1 MKNRRVFMKLQDWQK
16 RVVDEKTELGE
27 KIKKLKKYLDENTDY
42 DDLLLIQFNVMNAY
56 FNILE
61 ARIEK
66 F

>member
-1 MKNRRVFMKLQDWQK
+1 MKLQDWQK

>member
-1 MKNRRVFMKLQDWQK
+1 MELQDWQK

-42 DDLLLIQFNVMNAY
+42 DDLLLIQFNVMNTY